1 MHHPIILPY
10 LSINSKSVSL
20 LGMPGT
26 NCFMKLQFDCIHSS
40 DREKIMRKIL
50 NLDNDGVGGTKA
62 ASAQT
67 LRHPLLRTGQLMYH
81 LFCSKYAQNLG
92 QRSEKRRSCFASFSS
107 DGVIQPSHSR
117 FCYYCY

>member
-1 MHHPIILPY
+1 MKAVVAAFNQEKALVGAFSVITNLLMELFQALLERTY

-67 LRHPLLRTGQLMYH
+67 ALRHPLL
-81 LFCSKYAQNLG
+81 
-92 QRSEKRRSCFASFSS
+92 
-107 DGVIQPSHSR
+107 
-117 FCYYCY
+117 

>member
-1 MHHPIILPY
+1 
-10 LSINSKSVSL
+10 
-20 LGMPGT
+20 
-26 NCFMKLQFDCIHSS
+26 
-40 DREKIMRKIL
+40 MRKIL

-81 LFCSKYAQNLG
+81 LFGSKYEQKLG
-92 QRSEKRRSCFASFSS
+92 QRSEKRRTCFASFSS
-107 DGVIQPSHSR
+107 DGVIKPSHSR